1 MGIAFAEAT
10 EVYEAATAEAANATA
25 SSALA
30 TVIPIIVIG
39 IILLIVM
46 RKVKD
51 DTNGLGDHSK
61 IVAALLAFFLGITGA
76 HDYYIGYRKKGVL
89 HTFGF
94 VCLIFGWACYA
105 SAILVR
111 ETAPLVLAVIFLLIG
126 AASGIW
132 AFVEFIQILTGSLLP
147 ANRKPYA
154 ENGGTTKVIEHTASA
169 SDSADALE
177 KLAKLHE
184 QGFLTD
190 EEFQKKKTEL
200 LAKM

>member
-1 MGIAFAEAT
+1 MGIAFAEAAEAYT
-10 EVYEAATAEAANATA
+10 AEAATAANTTSA
-25 SSALA
+25 SVLA
-30 TVIPIIVIG
+30 TVMPIIVIG
-39 IILLIVM
+39 IILFFVM
-46 RKVKD
+46 RKVED
-51 DTNGLGDHSK
+51 DTSGLGDHSK
-61 IVAALLAFFLGITGA
+61 IVAALLAFFLGTVGA

-89 HTFGF
+89 HSFGF
-94 VCLIFGWACYA
+94 VCLIFGWVLYA
-105 SAILVR
+105 SAILAQ

-154 ENGGTTKVIEHTASA
+154 EIGGTTKVIEHTASA

-184 QGFLTD
+184 QGILTD